1 MSKLREEAV
10 QSVSAVAA
18 VAAAQMASAAV
29 SGAPMRIDQLRSL
42 QAELSSI
49 VAKSGESALTLPLA
63 LALALARALDPNP
76 NLNLGESVSAT
87 AAELGLVQ
95 RRQLRRQRRGAADA
109 SMRTRPI
116 APLTFHAK
124 HAAALE
130 AQPTPRAGGEA
141 PIAAA
146 KAASGAEAQA
156 EAKVEPEPG
165 PGSEAARGVSL
176 ACCCGDDV
184 LVELRQGAQGAE
196 EAEEAEAEAGEAE
209 EEAEEAEEAEAERQ
223 GQPASFWGDSWRP
236 LWHGRGDGLAEA
248 ALGGLQPQPLELQT
262 LNGLELHPLSPLTEQ
277 LTEQLTEL
285 DGYSYSFSDG
295 VESYSF
301 CAASPTTPCVAYPL
315 PSGPHLHPNR
325 IPNHNPNLTP
335 DP

>member
-1 MSKLREEAV
+1 
-10 QSVSAVAA
+10 
-18 VAAAQMASAAV
+18 
-29 SGAPMRIDQLRSL
+29 
-42 QAELSSI
+42 
-49 VAKSGESALTLPLA
+49 
-63 LALALARALDPNP
+63 
-76 NLNLGESVSAT
+76 
-87 AAELGLVQ
+87 
-95 RRQLRRQRRGAADA
+95 
-109 SMRTRPI
+109 MRTRPI

-184 LVELRQGAQGAE
+184 LVKLRQGAQGAE
-196 EAEEAEAEAGEAE
+196 EAEEAEAKAGEAE
-209 EEAEEAEEAEAERQ
+209 EEAEEAEEAEEEAEAERQ
-223 GQPASFWGDSWRP
+223 GQPSSFWGDSWRP

-248 ALGGLQPQPLELQT
+248 ALGGLQPLELHT

-315 PSGPHLHPNR
+315 PSKPHPHPNR

-335 DP
+335 DPRP